1 MNSPTTVTYSPPTIK
16 AERTARWLKRA
27 FIASTD
33 HVPGRIHGIEK
44 RRCVHWK
51 TLLKEAMEENAN
63 IAERLAAETVCRENA
78 ERDWNA
84 VVGRY
89 DALYLTYHDKRDR
102 VIAVAG
108 GTPHGPTRCSLKEI
122 FPEADYDQETI
133 LMTDPDSDA
142 PVPESPAVQ

>member
-1 MNSPTTVTYSPPTIK
+1 MNSPTAATTSPPTIK
-16 AERTARWLKRA
+16 AARYTRMLKRA
-27 FIASTD
+27 NVTSTA
-33 HVPGRIHGIEK
+33 HVAPRIHETEK

-51 TLLKEAMEENAN
+51 TLLKEAIEENAD
-63 IAERLAAETVCRENA
+63 IGARLDAETARRQLA
-78 ERDWNA
+78 EGELHTS
-84 VVGRY
+84 VGRY

-122 FPEADYDQETI
+122 YPEADYDQETI